1 MGEHVAADIRAA
13 VSQTESRGPEPTRIA
28 DHFREIQHNPG
39 EMRVRLEHRT
49 EQISMPPGDV
59 ADRANTRE
67 VIVSQRLEH
76 QTGIRG
82 GMACHPVV
90 EGGPVTA
97 IPASILKSRETKL
110 SNKSVLS
117 SVPDH
122 IRQMLPHCIM
132 LRPARD
138 ERPVSQ
144 ALRVIGA
151 QQLARLADRK
161 AARTVFS
168 EKAKR
173 AERPQQSV
181 QERRVNTEFRG
192 EGVRVLPLAED
203 KMIEDPQR
211 SARVEDLAAP
221 VPVNELNDLI
231 GRPR

>member
-1 MGEHVAADIRAA
+1 
-13 VSQTESRGPEPTRIA
+13 
-28 DHFREIQHNPG
+28 
-39 EMRVRLEHRT
+39 
-49 EQISMPPGDV
+49 
-59 ADRANTRE
+59 
-67 VIVSQRLEH
+67 
-76 QTGIRG
+76 
-82 GMACHPVV
+82 
-90 EGGPVTA
+90 
-97 IPASILKSRETKL
+97 
-110 SNKSVLS
+110 
-117 SVPDH
+117 
-122 IRQMLPHCIM
+122 M